1 MKACTVCKMISSKV
15 HCPSCGNPTS
25 DNWSGLLI
33 ITDPEESELARELNI
48 DEIKEIGGLN
58 CFIYEIITNK

>member
-1 MKACTVCKMISSKV
+1 MKACTVCKMISSKD

-33 ITDPEESELARELNI
+33 ITDPEFLVNI
-48 DEIKEIGGLN
+48 A
-58 CFIYEIITNK
+58 

>member
-1 MKACTVCKMISSKV
+1 MKACTVCKMISSKD

-33 ITDPEESELARELNI
+33 ITDPGDSKIAKELNI
-48 DEIKEIGGLN
+48 EIPGEYCLRVR
-58 CFIYEIITNK
+58 

>member
-1 MKACTVCKMISSKV
+1 MNACTHCKRLTTKDVCDV
-15 HCPSCGNPTS
+15 CNNPTS

-48 DEIKEIGGLN
+48 ELPGEYCLIVR
-58 CFIYEIITNK
+58 

>member
-1 MKACTVCKMISSKV
+1 MKACTVCKMISSKD

-33 ITDPEESELARELNI
+33 ITDPARELNI
-48 DEIKEIGGLN
+48 EIPGEYCLRVR
-58 CFIYEIITNK
+58 